1 MWGTRRLKPQRV
13 GMALATFAIVALFVT
28 LLPAATGDVIA
39 DHVLGQASFNSGSIF
54 TFAVYGMSG
63 PQGLVVDTTS
73 TPPHLYISDT
83 NNHRVL
89 GYYDASTLINGQ
101 GLDFNTTPPDIL
113 IGQPDFFD
121 NSCDDGLATPAADLL
136 CYPKGM
142 AVDASGNLYVAD
154 SGNSRVLVYASPFSQ
169 DKPIGLAAEY
179 VYGQGPDGNE
189 FTTSAGATTQSGL
202 AGPDDVTVD
211 STGNVFVAD
220 TLNNRVMLFFGPT
233 PGTTGGALA
242 IRAWGQGANLVNF
255 TSAVCANG
263 GGNPAPSLT
272 GMCVPESLWV
282 VADPN
287 IAHADDLYVADT
299 YNSRTLVFQNILG
312 EGTPISAAT
321 EVYGQPNGTSN
332 TPAGGAAGQ
341 NGPASVRVYNI
352 PGSGLTLFVA
362 DGGNNRLLAYN
373 LATFSLDANSSWG
386 TGTGIASDF
395 TNVACN
401 NGGRSANTLCNP
413 AGIAFDGTNLYVADD
428 LNNRVLSYAAAA
440 ETAGLVLGQPDFTES
455 LSSYALP
462 DTMLEDN
469 GVVVDTHIDP
479 PLLFVAD
486 TVDNRVLGFPLSASP
501 FADDEA
507 ATVILGQ
514 NNLANL
520 CNRGAGVPAANTLCE
535 PEGLA
540 VDPLNGNLWIADTQ
554 NNRVL
559 EFAAGSLVTNAS
571 AELVLGPGGTGAVP
585 FSFPQSVAVDSHGNL
600 YIADTGNNRVL
611 EFEALSGIANQVFG
625 QQDFAN
631 VQPNRGGSSPA
642 ANTLSSPGGVSVD
655 GADNLWIAD
664 SGNCRV
670 LEFDEASNPPTNTTP
685 RLVFGQGAIANPTS
699 FTTATCDVS
708 QGDLHSPSMA
718 ILDTH
723 GDLFISDYFNSRVLE
738 FDSAETGDGN
748 ATRVF
753 GVGPTGT
760 DFVDEGGGVG
770 DAKLEL
776 PDQIAFDP
784 SGNLYVADKA
794 NNRVVEFDQPV
805 IVATPTATPTP
816 VAGKLK
822 VSPNTVNFGDVAM
835 GGSKTR
841 PVKITNAGV
850 VKKKKTP
857 LPILIEMESGV
868 SNPFSVSQPCDDD
881 DLGPKSKGVP
891 PGTCTVMVTFKPT
904 AATKYKGTMT
914 IEDNVE
920 GASEHSVKLEGV
932 GKAAKE

>member
-272 GMCVPESLWV
+272 GMCVPESLSV

-395 TNVACN
+395 TDVACN

-440 ETAGLVLGQPDFTES
+440 ETAGLVLD
-455 LSSYALP
+455 
-462 DTMLEDN
+462 
-469 GVVVDTHIDP
+469 
-479 PLLFVAD
+479 
-486 TVDNRVLGFPLSASP
+486 
-501 FADDEA
+501 
-507 ATVILGQ
+507 
-514 NNLANL
+514 
-520 CNRGAGVPAANTLCE
+520 
-535 PEGLA
+535 
-540 VDPLNGNLWIADTQ
+540 
-554 NNRVL
+554 
-559 EFAAGSLVTNAS
+559 
-571 AELVLGPGGTGAVP
+571 
-585 FSFPQSVAVDSHGNL
+585 
-600 YIADTGNNRVL
+600 
-611 EFEALSGIANQVFG
+611 
-625 QQDFAN
+625 
-631 VQPNRGGSSPA
+631 
-642 ANTLSSPGGVSVD
+642 
-655 GADNLWIAD
+655 
-664 SGNCRV
+664 
-670 LEFDEASNPPTNTTP
+670 
-685 RLVFGQGAIANPTS
+685 NPTS
-699 FTTATCDVS
+699 PSRCRATRCPTRCLKTTAWWW
-708 QGDLHSPSMA
+708 
-718 ILDTH
+718 IR
-723 GDLFISDYFNSRVLE
+723 ISIRRCCSWPIPLTTGSSGSR
-738 FDSAETGDGN
+738 
-748 ATRVF
+748 
-753 GVGPTGT
+753 
-760 DFVDEGGGVG
+760 
-770 DAKLEL
+770 
-776 PDQIAFDP
+776 
-784 SGNLYVADKA
+784 
-794 NNRVVEFDQPV
+794 
-805 IVATPTATPTP
+805 
-816 VAGKLK
+816 
-822 VSPNTVNFGDVAM
+822 
-835 GGSKTR
+835 
-841 PVKITNAGV
+841 
-850 VKKKKTP
+850 
-857 LPILIEMESGV
+857 
-868 SNPFSVSQPCDDD
+868 
-881 DLGPKSKGVP
+881 
-891 PGTCTVMVTFKPT
+891 
-904 AATKYKGTMT
+904 
-914 IEDNVE
+914 
-920 GASEHSVKLEGV
+920 
-932 GKAAKE
+932 